1 MVALA
6 VILQAGIAFSGIG
19 VWICALAASRRDPGL
34 LAASLLWLYTGLA
47 LAFAA
52 EASLVAAYR
61 LRDLQA
67 LFATDRALAA
77 AFIEGMPILA
87 FAGRCAAL
95 YFAASAASLLVGSAR
110 GASGAAAAGTW
121 AAAWIGCRI
130 SAFLVPPEDLPLA
143 DAAFAAV
150 SAAYPAILAL
160 FAARYLSASRRSRGG
175 RSLERAVAA
184 AALFAYLPARLGLAV
199 ADALTARG
207 VPLLAPAWVDSAAFL
222 ALNAALFARIASGPR
237 GLARSPSSTSGP
249 GPRSAPALAEA
260 TFDEHCAAFG
270 LSRREIEVAS
280 LLISRSSYKEVASE
294 LCISTDTVKSHAKSL
309 YRKTKARNRFD
320 LLLILGRSH

>member
-1 MVALA
+1 MVAVA

-19 VWICALAASRRDPGL
+19 VWIFALAASRRDPSP
-34 LAASLLWLYTGLA
+34 LAASLLLLYSGLA
-47 LAFAA
+47 LTIAA

-67 LFATDRALAA
+67 LFATDRTLAA

-87 FAGRCAAL
+87 FAGRCATL
-95 YFAASAASLLVGSAR
+95 YFAAAAASLLVGRAR
-110 GASGAAAAGTW
+110 GAAGAAAAGTW

-130 SAFLVPPEDLPLA
+130 AAFLLPPEALPRA

-150 SAAYPAILAL
+150 SAAHPAILAL
-160 FAARYLSASRRSRGG
+160 FAARYLSASRRLREGRG
-175 RSLERAVAA
+175 LERAVAA
-184 AALFAYLPARLGLAV
+184 AALFAYLPARLALA
-199 ADALTARG
+199 ALDALTARG
-207 VPLLAPAWVDSAAFL
+207 VPLLVPAWVDSGAFL

-237 GLARSPSSTSGP
+237 GLARSVPPTP
-249 GPRSAPALAEA
+249 GQRSAPEVDE
-260 TFDEHCAAFG
+260 TRFDGRCAAFG

-280 LLISRSSYKEVASE
+280 LLISKSSYKDVAAA
-294 LCISTDTVKSHAKSL
+294 LCISIDTVKSHAKSL
-309 YRKTKARNRFD
+309 YRKTKAKNRFD